1 MMRSPTTISWAP
13 AWLRSLLCVLAV
25 IGVVLT
31 PTSMP
36 APVLLPAE
44 PRWGPVPA
52 ASLGGKPGDPAP
64 GAPEDRRTLVLYST
78 SAPGPVT
85 RSATSG
91 KVRSA
96 TSGEVYGTQAANLVS
111 HSSAFELRQ
120 AEKYQPGDMT
130 GFSAVVY
137 VGHEDGGPLPD
148 AFLADVRAGRT
159 PVLWLGYDINRL
171 FDGDSGYA
179 ARAGWQPDGW
189 TERAIVGVDYK
200 EVRLGRDAQ
209 AGTSVRTRLLDP
221 AKARILAE
229 SVHDDSSRTP
239 WAIRSGT
246 LTYVVEIPFTYA
258 GPTDRYL
265 AAADLIRATLSPS
278 SPPRPAH
285 ALVRVED
292 VGPSAKPEQLRQ
304 IADRLHAR
312 GVPFSIGV
320 YPHYRDPKG
329 VANSGKATEL
339 RLADRPEVVRAL
351 RYMIDRGGTVVLHGY
366 THQFGDEPNPYGVSG
381 PDYEFY
387 RARLNAENTVE
398 LLGPVPGDSVQWA
411 SERFALALGELARV
425 GLPDP
430 AAFEFPHY
438 TASAAGYQA
447 ATTTFGVRYDRGSYF
462 PGWCST
468 ECGDIAGADPAG
480 MFAQAFPYLVRDVY
494 GAVVV
499 PENLGYI
506 PPWSD
511 ADELDHHIEEVLSA
525 ARTLRVV
532 DDGIASFFY
541 HPYLGTEALD
551 RIIDGITAAGY
562 RFVPLSEAT
571 ND

>member
-1 MMRSPTTISWAP
+1 MRSSTTTLPTSLWTP
-13 AWLRSLLCVLAV
+13 AWLRLLLCVLAV
-25 IGVVLT
+25 IGVLLA
-31 PTSMP
+31 PTSAP

-44 PRWGPVPA
+44 PKWGSVPS
-52 ASLGGKPGDPAP
+52 ASLAGKPGDPAP
-64 GAPEDRRTLVLYST
+64 GAPEGSRTLVLYNS

-85 RSATSG
+85 PSA
-91 KVRSA
+91 A
-96 TSGEVYGTQAANLVS
+96 SGEGYGTQAANLVS

-137 VGHEDGGPLPD
+137 VGLIDGGPLPD
-148 AFLADVRAGRT
+148 AFLADVRAGGT

-179 ARAGWQPDGW
+179 AKTGWQPDGW
-189 TERAIVGVDYK
+189 AERAITGVDYK
-200 EVRLGRDAQ
+200 GVRLTRDAQ

-221 AKARILAE
+221 AKARVLAE
-229 SVHDDSSRTP
+229 SVHDDGSRTP
-239 WAIRSGT
+239 WAVRSGT
-246 LTYVVEIPFTYA
+246 LTYVVEIPFAYV

-278 SPPRPAH
+278 TPPRPAR
-285 ALVRVED
+285 ALVRLED
-292 VGPSAKPEQLRQ
+292 VGPSANPEQLKQ
-304 IADRLHAR
+304 IADRLHDR
-312 GVPFSIGV
+312 GVPFSVAV
-320 YPHYRDPKG
+320 YPYYRDPKG
-329 VANSGKATEL
+329 IANSGVPTER
-339 RLADRPEVVRAL
+339 RLADRPEMVRAL
-351 RYMIDRGGTVVLHGY
+351 RYMIDRGGTIVLHGY
-366 THQFGDEPNPYGVSG
+366 THQFGDEPNPYGVSAA
-381 PDYEFY
+381 DYEFY
-387 RARLNAENTVE
+387 RARLNDEKVVE

-411 SERFALALGELARV
+411 SERFARALGELALV

-447 ATTTFGVRYDRGSYF
+447 ATATFGVRYDRGSYF

-468 ECGDIAGADPAG
+468 ECGDIVRADPAG
-480 MFAQAFPYLVRDVY
+480 IFTQAFPYVVRDVY

-506 PPWSD
+506 PPWSEP
-511 ADELDHHIEEVLSA
+511 AELDRHIEGVLSG

-562 RFVPLSEAT
+562 RFVSVSEAGQG
-571 ND
+571 